1 MQRSFRQLFSA
12 RAGALLRL
20 AVRED
25 VGEGDITSRILVP
38 KEATAKAAILARGR
52 GIMAGGPVLREIF
65 RIVDPDLKATLHVNE
80 GKAFRRHQ
88 AVVHLEGRV
97 RSILRAERVA
107 LNFLAHMAAIATQ
120 TQTFVRHVH
129 RNSVLILDT
138 RKTMPLLRE
147 FEKYA
152 VRMGGGKNHRMG
164 LYDAIFV
171 KENHRPFGQLEKLKR
186 YRKRFEIEVRNFKE
200 LKEALALSPRIIL
213 FDNFRPAELR
223 KAVRIARATKPE
235 IILEASGGIT
245 LHNVAHYAALGVDW
259 ISVGALTHS
268 VPSLDFSLLID

>member
-1 MQRSFRQLFSA
+1 MQRSFRQIFSA
-12 RAGALLRL
+12 RASALLRL
-20 AVRED
+20 ALRED
-25 VGEGDITSRILVP
+25 VGSGDITSRILVP
-38 KEATAKAAILARGR
+38 KDATAKASILARSG
-52 GIMAGGPVLREIF
+52 GLMAGGPVLRELF
-65 RIVDPDLKATLHVNE
+65 RMVDPGLKVVVNVGE
-80 GKAFRRHQ
+80 GKAFRRNQ

-97 RSILRAERVA
+97 RSILRGERVA

-120 TQTFVRHVH
+120 TQNFVRHVH

-171 KENHRPFGQLEKLKR
+171 KENHRPFGQLEKLKH
-186 YRKRFEIEVRNFKE
+186 YRNRFEIEVRNLQE
-200 LKEALALSPRIIL
+200 LREALALSPRIIL
-213 FDNFRPAELR
+213 FDNFRPSELR
-223 KAVRIARATKPE
+223 KAVRLARATKPE

-245 LHNVAHYAALGVDW
+245 LHNVAHYAAMGVDW

-268 VPSLDFSLLID
+268 VPNLDFSLLID